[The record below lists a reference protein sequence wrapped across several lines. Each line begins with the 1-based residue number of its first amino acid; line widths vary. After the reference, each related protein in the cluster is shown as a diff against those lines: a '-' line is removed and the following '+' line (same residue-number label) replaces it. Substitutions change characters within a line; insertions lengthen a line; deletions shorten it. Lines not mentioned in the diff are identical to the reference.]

1 MRRRLVLALAGVAV
15 ALGGLVLTPRVLRPM
30 AFFRVRQIELLGVRY
45 LAPDDVL
52 ESLQLRPDQS
62 VFDDLDVLEE
72 RASGVGGVVRA
83 RVKRVLPGTLR
94 VDMSERIPIA
104 FAPGPEGFV
113 TLDALARP
121 LPFDPTTSAVDLPI
135 VARPDTLLVGALGA
149 VRFASR
155 DLYDEVDWVETVR
168 GGGDEGGVRLV
179 LGDRRILMQAVPAV
193 SDVDAVLAVREL
205 LARTGREYEELDAR
219 YRGWVVVRRRG
230 S

>member
-1 MRRRLVLALAGVAV
+1 MRRRLVLALAGAAV
-15 ALGGLVLTPRVLRPM
+15 ALGGLALTPRVLRPM

-45 LAPDDVL
+45 VSPDDVL

-72 RASGVGGVVRA
+72 RASRVGGVVQA

-94 VDMSERIPIA
+94 VEVSERIPIA

-168 GGGDEGGVRLV
+168 GGGGGGGVRLV
-179 LGDRRILMQAVPAV
+179 LGDRRILMPAVPAV

-205 LARTGREYEELDAR
+205 LARSGSEYEELDAR
-219 YRGWVVVRRRG
+219 YGGWVVVRRREP
-230 S
+230 

>member
-1 MRRRLVLALAGVAV
+1 MRRRLVFGLAGAAV
-15 ALGGLVLTPRVLRPM
+15 ALGVLVLTPRVLRPM
-30 AFFRVRQIELLGVRY
+30 AFFRVRQIELVGVRY
-45 LAPDDVL
+45 VAPDDVL

-72 RASGVGGVVRA
+72 RASRVGGVVQV

-94 VDMSERIPIA
+94 VDVSERIPIA

-121 LPFDPTTSAVDLPI
+121 LPFDPTTSAVDLPL

-149 VRFASR
+149 VRFASS

-168 GGGDEGGVRLV
+168 EGGGGVRLV
-179 LGDRRILMQAVPAV
+179 LGDRRILLRAAPAV
-193 SDVDAVLAVREL
+193 RDVDAVLAVREF
-205 LARTGREYEELDAR
+205 LANTGSEYEELDAR
-219 YRGWVVVRRRG
+219 YGGWVIVRRRAL
-230 S
+230 

>member
-1 MRRRLVLALAGVAV
+1 
-15 ALGGLVLTPRVLRPM
+15 M

-45 LAPDDVL
+45 VSPDDVL

-72 RASGVGGVVRA
+72 RASRVGGVVQA

-94 VDMSERIPIA
+94 VEVSERIPIA

-168 GGGDEGGVRLV
+168 GGGVRLV
-179 LGDRRILMQAVPAV
+179 LGDRRILMPAVPGV

-205 LARTGREYEELDAR
+205 LARSGSEYEELDAR
-219 YRGWVVVRRRG
+219 YGGWVVVRRREP
-230 S
+230 

>member
-1 MRRRLVLALAGVAV
+1 MRRRLVLALAGAAV
-15 ALGGLVLTPRVLRPM
+15 ALGGLVLTPRVLRSM

-72 RASGVGGVVRA
+72 RASRVGGVVQA

-94 VDMSERIPIA
+94 VEVSERIPIA

-155 DLYDEVDWVETVR
+155 DLYDEVDWVETV
-168 GGGDEGGVRLV
+168 GGGGVRLV
-179 LGDRRILMQAVPAV
+179 LGNRRILMPAVPAV
-193 SDVDAVLAVREL
+193 SDVDAVLAVREH
-205 LARTGREYEELDAR
+205 LARSGSEYEELDAR
-219 YRGWVVVRRRG
+219 YGGWVVVRRREP
-230 S
+230 

>member
-1 MRRRLVLALAGVAV
+1 MRRRLVLALAGAAV
-15 ALGGLVLTPRVLRPM
+15 ALGGLALTPRVLRPM

-45 LAPDDVL
+45 VSPDDVL

-72 RASGVGGVVRA
+72 RASRVGGVVQA

-94 VDMSERIPIA
+94 VEVSERIPIA

-168 GGGDEGGVRLV
+168 GGGGGVRLV
-179 LGDRRILMQAVPAV
+179 LGDRRILMPAVPAV
-193 SDVDAVLAVREL
+193 SDVDAMLAVREL
-205 LARTGREYEELDAR
+205 LARSGSEYEELDAR
-219 YRGWVVVRRRG
+219 YGGWVVVRRREP
-230 S
+230 